1 MKQNINWKKAM
12 ALTAITASMAAGAS
26 ADALADQP
34 DGPSTNVWIDVI
46 RRPSQDRICVT
57 VPMAYG
63 FVVVGSQDPR
73 NDSPISIENG
83 NLLLPN
89 LRVEVDEASG
99 PEGNPDY
106 FISASGPQE
115 LPVKNYSTAVPEGA
129 EEENE
134 EDAVRTGLAVK
145 LKASMDAGEAGGI
158 TAPGGGRSWTLT
170 AGKPG
175 TEEADIRKYRM
186 ILEDMPF
193 SYIDPED
200 PNLYHMAGNSSSVPG
215 EISLDAPPDVETN
228 GWTSAGTANVPSE
241 YQMKVAVEVGGVQGH
256 YRQVE
261 ESIKAGTIRWT
272 VEPDLD
278 SGAGAP

>member
-34 DGPSTNVWIDVI
+34 DGPSTKVWIDVI
-46 RRPSQDRICVT
+46 GRPSQDRICVT

-63 FVVVGSQDPR
+63 FVVVGSQDPG
-73 NDSPISIENG
+73 NPTPISIKNG

-106 FISASGPQE
+106 SISASGPQE

-129 EEENE
+129 EDENE

-158 TAPGGGRSWTLT
+158 TAPGGGNSWTLT
-170 AGKPG
+170 HEEPG
-175 TEEADIRKYRM
+175 TEEKDIRKYRM
-186 ILEDMPF
+186 ILDDMPF

-200 PNLYHMAGNSSSVPG
+200 QDLYHMAGDGSSAPG

-228 GWTSAGTANVPSE
+228 GWTSAGTANIPSE

-256 YRQVE
+256 YGQVE
-261 ESIKAGTIRWT
+261 GSIKAGTIRWT

-278 SGAGAP
+278 SGTGAP